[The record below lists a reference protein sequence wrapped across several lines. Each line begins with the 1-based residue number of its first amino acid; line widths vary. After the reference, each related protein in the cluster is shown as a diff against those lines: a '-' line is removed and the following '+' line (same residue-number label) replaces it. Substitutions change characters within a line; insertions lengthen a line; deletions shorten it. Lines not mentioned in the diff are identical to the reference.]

1 MAEKDMHSSP
11 SARASKLQ
19 LAVEQPL
26 TGGCWNPPQKY
37 IPCPKT
43 KKAQWNSRRST
54 TTIKSNPIPAGLV
67 THKLENNNT
76 KGVFPLLWRFWTPC
90 QASQPGDPTKRLGI
104 PRESDLEGQQDLIIG
119 LSLDSGKQS
128 GRLQSWM
135 AQTKSRTQQERGKK
149 QRPCRRLNQN
159 YLLVLEGLLWR
170 HGSSE
175 AHHRDRGH
183 GRSNPGR
190 SSLV

>member
-119 LSLDSGKQS
+119 LPQDWRKQS
-128 GRLQSWM
+128 
-135 AQTKSRTQQERGKK
+135 
-149 QRPCRRLNQN
+149 
-159 YLLVLEGLLWR
+159 LVLESTYKIYVYQDQEKRSSDPTGDSPKLPAGVG
-170 HGSSE
+170 GSPVE
-175 AHHRDRGH
+175 ARIDRGLPQ
-183 GRSNPGR
+183 GRGHR
-190 SSLV
+190 QQ